1 MKQLLLTVFSF
12 LVCTMSWGQDPELV
26 RKAEAGDIKAQ
37 GKLAYAYCHAFD
49 GVKKEDYYKAAQW
62 AKPAAEAG
70 DAQAQEVLGYLYE
83 FGKGGMHQ
91 NDDVAA
97 QWYYKAAVQ
106 GQELATFCLGD
117 YFRKKDDNEKAVY
130 WYKKHMDLF
139 YQMYGIESGLSK
151 GALENLGVTYHPG
164 SNSYTASRSCS
175 SSSSSSSGNKLL
187 YSGTYTISNRGRSS
201 NTGQYTDAWGSDMV
215 CEIEVYEKSL
225 TIKQEDEISY
235 SYTYSGNSGSLRKYE
250 SDWGESA
257 TIYVNPVT
265 FAMRKEV
272 FSSFSFGG
280 FTNTD
285 TFVYAM
291 TKGKT
296 TYDYNNP
303 SAYSSGN
310 GGYNSNSG
318 GYSSGGSG
326 TTTRTYET
334 SCLQCGGSGKCKTCN
349 GDHRYINP
357 LTGNYVT
364 CPNCGTDGCC
374 RSCGG
379 TGKKTKTIR

>member
-1 MKQLLLTVFSF
+1 MKKLLFLLLPFFCCMTV
-12 LVCTMSWGQDPELV
+12 WGQDAELV

-37 GKLAYAYCHAFD
+37 GRLAR
-49 GVKKEDYYKAAQW
+49 DYYIKNDNYKAAQW

-70 DAQAQEVLGYLYE
+70 DATAQDILASLYKY
-83 FGKGGMHQ
+83 GDGGLPKNEELAFKWAHKS
-91 NDDVAA
+91 AA
-97 QWYYKAAVQ
+97 QGHWPAMSALGLWYEDTNE
-106 GQELATFCLGD
+106 QEAI
-117 YFRKKDDNEKAVY
+117 Y
-130 WYKKHMDLF
+130 WYKKCMDVH
-139 YQMYGIESGLSK
+139 YQDCGFEHKDVAKHLR
-151 GALENLGVTYHPG
+151 ELGVTYHPG
-164 SNSYTASRSCS
+164 SSSYTASRSS
-175 SSSSSSSGNKLL
+175 SSSSSSSSSNSSSSGNKLL

-303 SAYSSGN
+303 SAYSNGNYSSGN
-310 GGYNSNSG
+310 GS
-318 GYSSGGSG
+318 YSSGGSG

-334 SCLQCGGSGKCKTCN
+334 SCLQCGGSGKCATCN
-349 GDHRYINP
+349 GAHRYINP
-357 LTGNYVT
+357 LTNRYVT

>member
-1 MKQLLLTVFSF
+1 MYSLGLWYEDANKQ
-12 LVCTMSWGQDPELV
+12 
-26 RKAEAGDIKAQ
+26 EAI
-37 GKLAYAYCHAFD
+37 
-49 GVKKEDYYKAAQW
+49 
-62 AKPAAEAG
+62 
-70 DAQAQEVLGYLYE
+70 
-83 FGKGGMHQ
+83 
-91 NDDVAA
+91 
-97 QWYYKAAVQ
+97 
-106 GQELATFCLGD
+106 
-117 YFRKKDDNEKAVY
+117 Y
-130 WYKKHMDLF
+130 WYKKCMDAW
-139 YQMYGIESGLSK
+139 YQEYGEEYEDAARHLRD
-151 GALENLGVTYHPG
+151 LGVTYHPG
-164 SNSYTASRSCS
+164 SSGYTASRSNS

-201 NTGQYTDAWGSDMV
+201 NTGQYTNAWGADMV

-225 TIKQEDEISY
+225 TIKQADGISY
-235 SYTYSGNSGSLRKYE
+235 SYTYSGNSGNLRKYE

-303 SAYSSGN
+303 SAYSNGN
-310 GGYNSNSG
+310 GGYSSGNG

-334 SCLQCGGSGKCKTCN
+334 SCLQCGGSGKCATCN
-349 GDHRYINP
+349 GTHRYINP
-357 LTGNYVT
+357 LTNRYVT
-364 CPNCGTDGCC
+364 CPNCGTDGRC

>member
-1 MKQLLLTVFSF
+1 MKQLLLAVFSF
-12 LVCTMSWGQDPELV
+12 LVCTMAWGQDPELV
-26 RKAEAGDIKAQ
+26 RKAESGDKWAQCSLAQNYWYGCDGFSENRELAIKWMQKSAEQECAYAIKAM
-37 GKLAYAYCHAFD
+37 GNWYEKFD
-49 GVKKEDYYKAAQW
+49 KQKAIYWFKKQMDYYYKQVEEEDED
-62 AKPAAEAG
+62 AAE
-70 DAQAQEVLGYLYE
+70 QL
-83 FGKGGMHQ
+83 
-91 NDDVAA
+91 
-97 QWYYKAAVQ
+97 
-106 GQELATFCLGD
+106 
-117 YFRKKDDNEKAVY
+117 RK
-130 WYKKHMDLF
+130 
-139 YQMYGIESGLSK
+139 
-151 GALENLGVTYHPG
+151 LGVTYHPG
-164 SNSYTASRSCS
+164 SSGYTASRSSSSSNSSS

-334 SCLQCGGSGKCKTCN
+334 SCLQCGGSGKCRTCN
-349 GDHRYINP
+349 GDHRYINS
-357 LTGNYVT
+357 LTGKYVT
-364 CPNCGTDGCC
+364 CPNCGTDGRC

>member
-1 MKQLLLTVFSF
+1 MLDLGNYHGFKYIFKFETYDDTDKQN
-12 LVCTMSWGQDPELV
+12 
-26 RKAEAGDIKAQ
+26 AI
-37 GKLAYAYCHAFD
+37 
-49 GVKKEDYYKAAQW
+49 
-62 AKPAAEAG
+62 
-70 DAQAQEVLGYLYE
+70 
-83 FGKGGMHQ
+83 
-91 NDDVAA
+91 
-97 QWYYKAAVQ
+97 
-106 GQELATFCLGD
+106 
-117 YFRKKDDNEKAVY
+117 Y
-130 WYKKHMDLF
+130 WYKKYMDAH
-139 YQMYGIESGLSK
+139 YLST
-151 GALENLGVTYHPG
+151 GEECGTATIFLNELGVTYHP
-164 SNSYTASRSCS
+164 SNNNNSTASRS
-175 SSSSSSSGNKLL
+175 SSSSSSSFSGNKLL

-201 NTGQYTDAWGSDMV
+201 NTGQYTNAWGADQV

-225 TIKQEDEISY
+225 SIKQEDGTSY
-235 SYTYSGNSGSLRKYE
+235 SYTYSGNSGNLRKYE

-303 SAYSSGN
+303 SAYSNGNYSSGN
-310 GGYNSNSG
+310 G

-334 SCLQCGGSGKCKTCN
+334 SCLQCGGSGKCATCN
-349 GDHRYINP
+349 GAHRYINP
-357 LTGNYVT
+357 LTNRYVT
-364 CPNCGTDGCC
+364 CPNCGTDGRC